1 MDINRIGLTIYRSK
15 LVIEG
20 NCEIKV
26 IEIINI
32 RDVIFPFG
40 TKGRNVRCNIFP
52 FGTIGKNM
60 SEQTAVTINSR

>member
-32 RDVIFPFG
+32 SDGCHIPFWDQG
-40 TKGRNVRCNIFP
+40 QECEMQYFSFWDHRQ
-52 FGTIGKNM
+52 
-60 SEQTAVTINSR
+60 EYE